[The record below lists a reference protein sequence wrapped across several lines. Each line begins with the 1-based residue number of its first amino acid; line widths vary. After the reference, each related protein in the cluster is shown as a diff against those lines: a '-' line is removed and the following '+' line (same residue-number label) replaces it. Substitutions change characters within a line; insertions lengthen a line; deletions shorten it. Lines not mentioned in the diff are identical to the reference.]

1 MTEGLCYALLALT
14 KKQMFSSEL
23 NSFNTF
29 LEGLDLIFAI
39 GSPKKFSKFARS
51 LHIVQAS
58 RQDIKGF

>member
-29 LEGLDLIFAI
+29 LEGLDLIFEI
-39 GSPKKFSKFARS
+39 WLPKKN
-51 LHIVQAS
+51 LEIH
-58 RQDIKGF
+58 